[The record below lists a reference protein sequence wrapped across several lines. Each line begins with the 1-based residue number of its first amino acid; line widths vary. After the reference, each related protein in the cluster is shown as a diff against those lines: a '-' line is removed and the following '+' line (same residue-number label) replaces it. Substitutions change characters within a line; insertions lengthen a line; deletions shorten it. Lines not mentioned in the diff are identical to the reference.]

1 MTTIICPERDDE
13 EIPVRL
19 CLLRHMHARHH
30 GRVRCKV
37 CAQGVTLLRDA
48 APKQQAE
55 RAARTPRKSAAPSL
69 PAPQRTPVAQQ
80 PAPTRQDTPGRSG
93 TVRPPTLRG
102 TGTVNGRKAR
112 PRFRTTEGTPAP
124 CVVVQDAPRPKQP
137 RGIAGRRLRQQMRQ
151 RLLDVLRKRLGASLV
166 GDAFRALARMSTG
179 DETIIVLDG
188 LTWTRTERT
197 PWVDPVIEP
206 GISYGH
212 DEVPAGGLT
221 GFAGKA
227 SLFESH
233 FISPLPAGADTTGP
247 EILPPAG
254 DAAPDP
260 DRATEDTPPDSDAP
274 WSPPQVLA
282 AAIHA
287 DLLHPQHPR
296 VPLSRLASTY
306 NRIAAQVGVDET
318 TVAGLARRARANGVS
333 IPLEPFDGR
342 KCVTDTKRTRHF
354 VAKHARNFGAILPR
368 LQGK

>member
-55 RAARTPRKSAAPSL
+55 QAPRTTRMSAAPAM
-69 PAPQRTPVAQQ
+69 PAPQRTPVTQQ

-102 TGTVNGRKAR
+102 TGTVNARKAR

-124 CVVVQDAPRPKQP
+124 CVVVQNAPRPKQP

-151 RLLDVLRKRLGASLV
+151 RLLDVLRERLVRSMFRSAVLPALEHLLAPDSEHPPMQGVWIAPAIDHAMPGAACAPLGIPCGSVTGILKVTACNVPLIESLC
-166 GDAFRALARMSTG
+166 
-179 DETIIVLDG
+179 E
-188 LTWTRTERT
+188 
-197 PWVDPVIEP
+197 
-206 GISYGH
+206 
-212 DEVPAGGLT
+212 
-221 GFAGKA
+221 
-227 SLFESH
+227 
-233 FISPLPAGADTTGP
+233 SPLPAGAATKGP
-247 EILPPAG
+247 ETPPSAC
-254 DAAPDP
+254 DAAPET
-260 DRATEDTPPDSDAP
+260 DRATEDTPPASDAP

-333 IPLEPFDGR
+333 IPLAPFEGR

-354 VAKHARNFGAILPR
+354 VAKHTRNFGAVLPR
-368 LQGK
+368 GQGK